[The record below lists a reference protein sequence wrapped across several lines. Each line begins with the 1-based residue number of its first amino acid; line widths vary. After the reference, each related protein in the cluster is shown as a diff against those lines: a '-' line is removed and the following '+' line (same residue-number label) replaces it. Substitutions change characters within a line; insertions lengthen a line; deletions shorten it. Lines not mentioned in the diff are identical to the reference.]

1 MKNFLSPLIL
11 TLFSVSILHGQV
23 LEETRSMSTGSNPAL
38 TIVLPGAEAKFADS
52 EWKEFIKPYGKVTR
66 IRSAAE
72 NVASGVQIL
81 DIGGVNRL
89 NLYSLSEEVGE
100 GTKFTVWFDLGTGF
114 VSSEAYPKEY
124 VASVNFMKEFAK
136 KVQIDLITL
145 ELQAQEKLLSKAE
158 NNLSKLQRENDNYHK
173 IIEDSKKR
181 IAEAEK
187 DIEQNLKD
195 QEMAQKEIGAQ
206 QEAVSTVQKK
216 LDECKK
222 E

>member
-1 MKNFLSPLIL
+1 MKNFFSLLIL
-11 TLFSVSILHGQV
+11 TLFTAPILHGQV

-38 TIVLPGAEAKFADS
+38 TIVLPGADAKFADS
-52 EWKEFIKPYGKVTR
+52 EWKEFMKPYGKVSR
-66 IRSAAE
+66 IRSAKE
-72 NVASGVQIL
+72 NVTSDVQIL

-89 NLYSLSEEVGE
+89 NLYSLSEEVGD

-114 VSSEAYPKEY
+114 VSSEAHPKEY

-158 NNLSKLQRENDNYHK
+158 SNLSKLKRENENYHK

-187 DIEQNLKD
+187 DIDQNLKD
-195 QEMAQKEIGAQ
+195 QESAQKEIGAQ
-206 QEAVSTVQKK
+206 QEAVSNVQKK

-222 E
+222 D